1 MKNKKEQWKPQI
13 INIMVDGSVV
23 DDLTGYAIPAGHSY
37 YDIIKSFYEGGV
49 TMKLFTKFKLNHER
63 LFKVINLDWREVA
76 VELMNDLNEERK
88 RRFMT
93 DQENY
98 NLKQELAAY
107 KYKENFDIKARL
119 QGEM

>member
-1 MKNKKEQWKPQI
+1 
-13 INIMVDGSVV
+13 
-23 DDLTGYAIPAGHSY
+23 
-37 YDIIKSFYEGGV
+37 
-49 TMKLFTKFKLNHER
+49 MKLFTKFKLKHER

-98 NLKQELAAY
+98 DLKQRLAI
-107 KYKENFDIKARL
+107 YKEKEQLNQKGAQQND
-119 QGEM
+119 